1 MVAEWPLHPAEL
13 IAKTVILTE
22 NTAACRF
29 SCNVRFAVGLYS
41 SILDSLLLTDA
52 GDFRLSV

>member
-29 SCNVRFAVGLYS
+29 ICNIRFAVGLYN
-41 SILDSLLLTDA
+41 SIFDSLLLTDA
-52 GDFRLSV
+52 SDFRLLV